1 MANALTDFIRKRDFL
16 VCMDSDGCVMDTV
29 RIKHCSVFC
38 PELIRVFG
46 LEAHTDFIT
55 TAWEEI
61 NLNSITRGISRFESA
76 VLIFDRLKNRGIDVP
91 GSEDIAAWV
100 STASEL
106 STASL
111 QQEVL
116 RSGSLALRKLQEWN
130 NACNR
135 RIQAL
140 EPTFEPFPGVEE
152 SLRQLHAAQTA
163 ELDTIRLV
171 RSPACRIVW
180 MSGALELHSFLDMEP
195 SIRML
200 ERSQAEAVVFLGK
213 VGVGLSAER
222 LAAGQFA
229 PYDRAFLVL
238 DDEDAFD
245 GDVTVLPETTCAAV
259 CFRGSHP
266 EAPAQYARLMDYL
279 RAHALA
285 PADFSREITMI
296 DYGLTS
302 DPEKFVTE
310 IRIPVRAAE

>member
-1 MANALTDFIRKRDFL
+1 MDKPELFQIGTVAKLFHLSVSSLRHYEDIGLLKPEYVSPESGYRYYSARQFEVLSSIRYLRALDLPLPEIADFL
-16 VCMDSDGCVMDTV
+16 KNKDVD
-29 RIKHCSVFC
+29 RIEEKLRQQKQAVI
-38 PELIRVFG
+38 ERQQALQRV
-46 LEAHTDFIT
+46 E
-55 TAWEEI
+55 
-61 NLNSITRGISRFESA
+61 
-76 VLIFDRLKNRGIDVP
+76 
-91 GSEDIAAWV
+91 
-100 STASEL
+100 
-106 STASL
+106 
-111 QQEVL
+111 
-116 RSGSLALRKLQEWN
+116 
-130 NACNR
+130 R
-135 RIQAL
+135 RIDNR
-140 EPTFEPFPGVEE
+140 
-152 SLRQLHAAQTA
+152 LRQLHDAQTA
-163 ELDTIRLV
+163 ELGAIRLV

-180 MSGALELHSFLDMEP
+180 VSGALELHSFLDMEP

-222 LAAGQFA
+222 LLAGAFA

-245 GDVTVLPETTCAAV
+245 GDVTTLPETTCAAV

-302 DPEKFVTE
+302 APEKFVTE
-310 IRIPVRAAE
+310 IRIPVTEA

>member
-1 MANALTDFIRKRDFL
+1 MARTQELFSIGDVAQLFHLSVSSLRHYETIGLLT
-16 VCMDSDGCVMDTV
+16 
-29 RIKHCSVFC
+29 
-38 PELIRVFG
+38 PEY
-46 LEAHTDFIT
+46 TDPATGYRYYGPRQF
-55 TAWEEI
+55 
-61 NLNSITRGISRFESA
+61 
-76 VLIFDRLKNRGIDVP
+76 
-91 GSEDIAAWV
+91 
-100 STASEL
+100 
-106 STASL
+106 
-111 QQEVL
+111 EVL
-116 RSGSLALRKLQEWN
+116 NTIRYLRALDMPLGQIRTFLRNRDVGRIEQLLREQKAAVVRKQAELQRVERKID
-130 NACNR
+130 NR
-135 RIQAL
+135 
-140 EPTFEPFPGVEE
+140 
-152 SLRQLHAAQTA
+152 LRQLHDAQTA
-163 ELDTIRLV
+163 ELGAIRLV

-180 MSGALELHSFLDMEP
+180 MSGALEHADGRLHVEKAVQ
-195 SIRML
+195 L

-310 IRIPVRAAE
+310 IRIPVTEA